1 MSFFNKLLF
10 SWRYYSYGREQ
21 YKEYINRLF
30 TGNLSTLR
38 EISKIVAV
46 IIICFIAFPIFYEKN
61 YINAGFYLFFAVIAF
76 VLSYIANYKM
86 QTTVVSNRFI
96 YIFITLFYVNI
107 MSFGIYLDIFSSTE
121 KLASV
126 FLSFLICALLMFV
139 NPPHFN
145 LVLILSAMIAFI
157 TISLCYK
164 PLNSAVYDI
173 ISTVLAG
180 IISLYFTWQI
190 TKLRLGL
197 EISTTILEEERNQY
211 LDQSTIDELTKLK
224 NRRDFMHTFQ
234 RYLTNYRSI
243 DNWLCIAI
251 CDIDFFKNYNDH
263 YGHPMGDTCLRSVA
277 GVLNGL
283 MDSLGVYAA
292 RVGGEE
298 FALLWFEK
306 TISHVDEVMTHISNS
321 IKELQILHEKSKV
334 SKYVT
339 ISIGVY
345 IEHCGV
351 SSDTKVLYD
360 LADQALY
367 AAKGSGRNCAVVTGS
382 EIEQYRIPKD
392 TAKSK
397 NE

>member
-1 MSFFNKLLF
+1 MLFFNKLLF
-10 SWRYYSYGREQ
+10 SWRYYSYGPEQ

-30 TGNLSTLR
+30 INNLSTLR
-38 EISKIVAV
+38 EISKIVA
-46 IIICFIAFPIFYEKN
+46 IILICFIAFPVFYEKN
-61 YINAGFYLFFAVIAF
+61 YINALFYLPFAVIAF
-76 VLSYIANYKM
+76 VLSYYANYKM

-107 MSFGIYLDIFSSTE
+107 MSFGIYMDIFSHQE
-121 KLASV
+121 KLASF
-126 FLSFLICALLMFV
+126 FLCFLICALLMFV
-139 NPPHFN
+139 NPPQFN
-145 LVLILSAMIAFI
+145 LCLTLSAMIAFI
-157 TISLCYK
+157 AISLYFK
-164 PLNSAVYDI
+164 PFNVAVYDI
-173 ISTVLAG
+173 IRTVLAG

-190 TKLRLGL
+190 TKLRFGL
-197 EISTTILEEERNQY
+197 EISTTILEEERNKY

-234 RYLTNYRSI
+234 RYLTNYRSF

-263 YGHPMGDTCLRSVA
+263 YGHPMGDSCLRSVA

-283 MDSLGVYAA
+283 MDSMGVYAA

-306 TISHVDEVMTHISNS
+306 NASHVDEVLTHISES
-321 IKELQILHEKSKV
+321 IRELQIPHEKSKV

-351 SSDTKVLYD
+351 SSETKVLYD

-367 AAKGSGRNCAVVTGS
+367 AAKGRGRNCAIVTGS
-382 EIEQYRIPKD
+382 EIEQYKIPKD
-392 TAKSK
+392 AGKH
-397 NE
+397 

>member
-1 MSFFNKLLF
+1 MLFFNKMLF
-10 SWRYYSYGREQ
+10 SWRYYSYGPEQ

-30 TGNLSTLR
+30 INNLSTLR
-38 EISKIVAV
+38 EISKIVA
-46 IIICFIAFPIFYEKN
+46 IILICFIAFPIFYEKN
-61 YINAGFYLFFAVIAF
+61 YINALFYLSFAVIAF
-76 VLSYIANYKM
+76 VLSYYANYKM

-107 MSFGIYLDIFSSTE
+107 MSFGIYLDIFSHQE

-126 FLSFLICALLMFV
+126 FLCFLICALLMFV
-139 NPPHFN
+139 NPPQFN
-145 LVLILSAMIAFI
+145 LCLTLSAMIAFI
-157 TISLCYK
+157 VISLYFK
-164 PLNSAVYDI
+164 PFNAAVYDI
-173 ISTVLAG
+173 TRTVLAG

-190 TKLRLGL
+190 TKLRFGL
-197 EISTTILEEERNQY
+197 EISTTILEEERNKY

-234 RYLTNYRSI
+234 RYLTNYRSF

-263 YGHPMGDTCLRSVA
+263 YGHPMGDSCLRSVA

-283 MDSLGVYAA
+283 MDSMGVYAA

-306 TISHVDEVMTHISNS
+306 NASHVDEVLTHISES
-321 IKELQILHEKSKV
+321 IRELKIPHEKSKV

-351 SSDTKVLYD
+351 SSETKVLYD

-367 AAKGSGRNCAVVTGS
+367 AAKGKGRNCAIVTGS

-392 TAKSK
+392 ADKH
-397 NE
+397 

>member
-1 MSFFNKLLF
+1 MSFFNKFLF
-10 SWRYYSYGREQ
+10 LWSHYSYAPDQ

-30 TGNLSTLR
+30 INNLSTLR
-38 EISKIVAV
+38 EISKIVAIV
-46 IIICFIAFPIFYEKN
+46 IICFTAFPIFYEKN
-61 YINAGFYLFFAVIAF
+61 FVNALFYLLFAVIAL
-76 VLSYIANYKM
+76 VLSYYTNYKM

-107 MSFGIYLDIFSSTE
+107 MSFGIYLNIFSIQE
-121 KLASV
+121 RPASV
-126 FLSFLICALLMFV
+126 FFSFLICALLMFV
-139 NPPHFN
+139 NPPQFN
-145 LVLILSAMIAFI
+145 LGLTLTAMTAFI
-157 TISLCYK
+157 ITSVCFK
-164 PLNSAVYDI
+164 TFNAAVYDI

-180 IISLYFTWQI
+180 VISLYFTWQI
-190 TKLRLGL
+190 TKLRFGL
-197 EISTTILEEERNQY
+197 EISTTILEEERNKY

-234 RYLTNYRSI
+234 RYLTNYRSF

-277 GVLNGL
+277 GVLNSL
-283 MDSLGVYAA
+283 MDNLGVYAA

-306 TISHVDEVMTHISNS
+306 DVSHVDEVLTYISKS
-321 IKELQILHEKSKV
+321 IKELEIPHEKSKV
-334 SKYVT
+334 SQYVS

-351 SSDTKVLYD
+351 SSETKLLYD
-360 LADQALY
+360 LADKALY
-367 AAKGSGRNCAVVTGS
+367 AAKGSGRNCAIVTGNG
-382 EIEQYRIPKD
+382 IDQYKIPRN
-392 TAKSK
+392 A
-397 NE
+397 

>member
-1 MSFFNKLLF
+1 MSFINKLVF
-10 SWRYYSYGREQ
+10 SWLYYSYGPEQ
-21 YKEYINRLF
+21 YNEYINRLF
-30 TGNLSTLR
+30 INNLSTLR
-38 EISKIVAV
+38 QISKIVA
-46 IIICFIAFPIFYEKN
+46 IIFVCFTAFPVFYEKD
-61 YINAGFYLFFAVIAF
+61 YINALFYLFFAVIAL
-76 VLSYIANYKM
+76 VLSYYANYKM

-107 MSFGIYLDIFSSTE
+107 MSFSIYLNIFSIQE
-121 KLASV
+121 RPASV
-126 FLSFLICALLMFV
+126 FFSFLICALLMFV
-139 NPPHFN
+139 NPPQFN
-145 LVLILSAMIAFI
+145 LGLTLSAMIAFI
-157 TISLCYK
+157 ITSLCFK
-164 PLNSAVYDI
+164 KDSDVAVYDI
-173 ISTVLAG
+173 VCTVLAG

-190 TKLRLGL
+190 TKLRFGL
-197 EISTTILEEERNQY
+197 EISTTILEEERNKY

-234 RYLTNYRSI
+234 RYLTNYRSF

-277 GVLNGL
+277 GVLNSL

-306 TISHVDEVMTHISNS
+306 NASHVDEVLMHISKS

-351 SSDTKVLYD
+351 SSDTKLLYD
-360 LADQALY
+360 LADKALY
-367 AAKGSGRNCAVVTGS
+367 AAKENGRNCAVVTGS
-382 EIEQYRIPKD
+382 EIEQYKIPKD
-392 TAKSK
+392 TAKH
-397 NE
+397 E

>member
-1 MSFFNKLLF
+1 MSFFNKFLF
-10 SWRYYSYGREQ
+10 LWSHYSYAPDQ

-30 TGNLSTLR
+30 INNLSTLR
-38 EISKIVAV
+38 EISKIVAIV
-46 IIICFIAFPIFYEKN
+46 IICFTAFTVFYEEN
-61 YINAGFYLFFAVIAF
+61 YVNALFYLFFAVIAL
-76 VLSYIANYKM
+76 VLSYYTNYKM

-107 MSFGIYLDIFSSTE
+107 MSFGIYLYIFSSHE
-121 KLASV
+121 KPASI
-126 FLSFLICALLMFV
+126 FLSFLICALIMFV
-139 NPPHFN
+139 NPPQFN
-145 LVLILSAMIAFI
+145 LGLTLTAMTVFI
-157 TISLCYK
+157 ITSVCFK
-164 PLNSAVYDI
+164 TFNAAVYDI

-180 IISLYFTWQI
+180 VISLYFTWQI
-190 TKLRLGL
+190 TKLRFGL
-197 EISTTILEEERNQY
+197 EISTTILEEERNKY

-234 RYLTNYRSI
+234 RYLTNYRSF

-277 GVLNGL
+277 GVLNSL
-283 MDSLGVYAA
+283 MDNLGVYAA

-306 TISHVDEVMTHISNS
+306 DVSHVDEVLTHISKS
-321 IKELQILHEKSKV
+321 IKELEIPHEKSKV
-334 SKYVT
+334 SQYVS

-351 SSDTKVLYD
+351 SSETKVLYD
-360 LADQALY
+360 LADKALY
-367 AAKGSGRNCAVVTGS
+367 AAKGSGRNCAIVTGS
-382 EIEQYRIPKD
+382 GIEQYKIPR
-392 TAKSK
+392 
-397 NE
+397 NI